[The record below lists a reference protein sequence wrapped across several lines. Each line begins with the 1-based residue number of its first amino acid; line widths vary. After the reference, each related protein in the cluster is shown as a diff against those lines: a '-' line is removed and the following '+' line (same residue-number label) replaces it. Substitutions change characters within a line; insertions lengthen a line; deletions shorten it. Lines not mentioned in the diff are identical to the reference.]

1 MNNEEL
7 ARAEHENY
15 IAAFSA
21 VARAQPD
28 GEVERFGRIAVLASG
43 LPAGI
48 FNVVTP
54 EGAIADE
61 ADLARGVEHMRE
73 RGAPFVVQLVA
84 GAHDHLIPV
93 LADLDIAESH
103 PEHPLPGMIL
113 YPLPAMS
120 AEPPDG
126 LDIREA
132 REPDEL
138 EALVAVNIDGFGMPP
153 SLARR
158 LNSPALIDDR
168 SVTAYVGY
176 ADGRPVASSL
186 GYRTGRTM
194 GVYNV
199 ATIRAERRRGYGGA
213 MTRRVIV
220 DGAFAGCEAAALQS
234 SDIGFSVYARIGFR
248 TMIRYR
254 RFVPAQPL

>member
-15 IAAFSA
+15 IAAIGA

-28 GEVERFGRIAVLASG
+28 GEVQRFGRVAVLASG
-43 LPAGI
+43 LPAAI

-54 EGAIADE
+54 EGAIANE

-84 GAHDHLIPV
+84 GAHDHFAEL
-93 LADLDIAESH
+93 LAELDIVESH
-103 PEHPLPGMIL
+103 AEHPVPGMVL

-120 AEPPDG
+120 AQPPDG
-126 LDIREA
+126 LDVREV
-132 REPDEL
+132 RDPDEL
-138 EALVAVNIDGFGMPP
+138 EAVVAVSVDGFGMPA
-153 SLARR
+153 SLARAMNR
-158 LNSPALIDDR
+158 AALVDDR
-168 SVTAYVGY
+168 IVTAYVGY
-176 ADGRPVASSL
+176 ADGRPVTTSL
-186 GYRTGRTM
+186 GFRTGRTI

-199 ATIRAERRRGYGGA
+199 ATIRDARRRGYGEA

-220 DGAFAGCEAAALQS
+220 DGAFAGCEAAALQAS
-234 SDIGFSVYARIGFR
+234 ELGMSIYSRMGFR
-248 TMIRYR
+248 TFIRYR